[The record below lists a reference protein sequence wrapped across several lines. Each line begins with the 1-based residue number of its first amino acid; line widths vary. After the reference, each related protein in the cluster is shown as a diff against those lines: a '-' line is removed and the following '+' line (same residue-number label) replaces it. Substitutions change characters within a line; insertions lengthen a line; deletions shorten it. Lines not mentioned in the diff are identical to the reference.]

1 MVFPYFTFS
10 IGITTA
16 SSLLLGAAMRS
27 KINSLKSDWKNQ
39 RCKPH
44 GMLAAGIPG
53 VRPKGV
59 SASQNYK
66 ECQLGMF
73 QGFFNTFMA
82 PVTAIITVITDL
94 ITEIVNTINNLRLM
108 ISHVRDGLENAIGS
122 ITSKIYNLSVR
133 IAWLFKQIITIV
145 GNIFNVFV
153 DLFDILLY
161 AFYTLSTIWNGSI
174 GAIMRMICFDPD
186 TYIDTNNKAVKIID
200 IKVGDILKNNNEV
213 IGIIKLSS
221 NGVEMYNYN
230 GTIVSGSHLINE
242 NGKWLRVEDSH
253 MSYKIKYNKKYIYCL
268 STSNARLS
276 IKNQIYADY
285 IETTNKNTL
294 NYMFNLILNNL
305 NSRRDLT
312 QNNIRT
318 DETLYQWGVCGNT
331 LIKTL
336 TGEKKIKDCKIGDIL
351 SKTDNFKCNKIH
363 GVVKFKIPDY
373 IKQPIYNYKGL
384 FCTGSMIIYENNE
397 WIPVFNS
404 KYALKV
410 KKTPKYMYNIFT
422 TTNKFYSNDILCCDF
437 EQTSDTNINNL
448 IDTRIISDI
457 E

>member
-1 MVFPYFTFS
+1 MIYIIILMVFPYFTFS

-27 KINSLKSDWKNQ
+27 KINNLKSDWKNQ

-59 SASQNYK
+59 SAAQNYK

-161 AFYTLSTIWNGSI
+161 AFYTLSTIWNGTI
-174 GAIMRMICFDPD
+174 GAAMRFFCFDPD
-186 TYIDTNNKAVKIID
+186 TYIDTNNKEVKIID

-213 IGIIKLSS
+213 IGIIKLS
-221 NGVEMYNYN
+221 
-230 GTIVSGSHLINE
+230 
-242 NGKWLRVEDSH
+242 
-253 MSYKIKYNKKYIYCL
+253 
-268 STSNARLS
+268 
-276 IKNQIYADY
+276 
-285 IETTNKNTL
+285 
-294 NYMFNLILNNL
+294 
-305 NSRRDLT
+305 
-312 QNNIRT
+312 
-318 DETLYQWGVCGNT
+318 
-331 LIKTL
+331 
-336 TGEKKIKDCKIGDIL
+336 
-351 SKTDNFKCNKIH
+351 
-363 GVVKFKIPDY
+363 
-373 IKQPIYNYKGL
+373 
-384 FCTGSMIIYENNE
+384 
-397 WIPVFNS
+397 
-404 KYALKV
+404 
-410 KKTPKYMYNIFT
+410 
-422 TTNKFYSNDILCCDF
+422 
-437 EQTSDTNINNL
+437 
-448 IDTRIISDI
+448 
-457 E
+457 